1 MTITCI
7 HRNGRSYYYGS
18 IWPLGYEHAVDAA
31 QAREF
36 ERALATDAINTAN
49 VAA

>member
-7 HRNGRSYYYGS
+7 HRDGRSYYYGS

-36 ERALATDAINTAN
+36 ERALASDDVTE